1 MPPGIVVVDVVDF
14 VDAAT
19 PDDPAAVDLKI
30 VPEFFY
36 KEYVPPAEE
45 VPPAEDAT
53 ADPFQPGTST
63 FSQ

>member
-1 MPPGIVVVDVVDF
+1 LADS
-14 VDAAT
+14 AT
-19 PDDPAAVDLKI
+19 PNDPAAVDLKI

-36 KEYVPPAEE
+36 KEYVPLAED

-53 ADPFQPGTST
+53 AAPSNPFKSDSPT